1 MSINWAVLPPDDP
14 LHFQGPQ
21 SFNTYPTL
29 IATVYHPITYQS
41 INIFAT
47 PTFHHSAACHPL
59 APTTEL
65 ERRQHIS
72 KHPNFQL
79 GSLHRNIM
87 DRTDEE
93 LDRDWVPSGR
103 RPQSTIARS
112 FSAELMDIFR
122 IENSVTDL
130 DEQIDKRKQQVTSG
144 QTELQALEAQ
154 LKEME
159 KRLQTSKS
167 GAFSG
172 SPRGQRQPLANTFG
186 STTQSTG
193 KELPQRP
200 LQASSRPGTA
210 KQAQHV
216 PMHGGAM
223 PPTPTAS
230 EGESDLV
237 NTSHDRDA
245 ETASFA
251 DYVIVPKDGEDR
263 DS

>member
-1 MSINWAVLPPDDP
+1 
-14 LHFQGPQ
+14 
-21 SFNTYPTL
+21 
-29 IATVYHPITYQS
+29 
-41 INIFAT
+41 
-47 PTFHHSAACHPL
+47 
-59 APTTEL
+59 
-65 ERRQHIS
+65 
-72 KHPNFQL
+72 
-79 GSLHRNIM
+79 M

-93 LDRDWVPSGR
+93 LDRDWVPNGR

-122 IENSVTDL
+122 IENSVADL
-130 DEQIDKRKQQVTSG
+130 DEQIDKRKQQVTTG
-144 QTELQALEAQ
+144 QTELQALEAR

-159 KRLQTSKS
+159 QRLQTSKTGTS
-167 GAFSG
+167 GDSSRA
-172 SPRGQRQPLANTFG
+172 QRQPLANPFG
-186 STTQSTG
+186 STARSTE
-193 KELPQRP
+193 KALPQRP
-200 LQASSRPGTA
+200 LQTPSRPGTA
-210 KQAQHV
+210 KQAQHA

-237 NTSHDRDA
+237 NISSHDRDA

>member
-1 MSINWAVLPPDDP
+1 
-14 LHFQGPQ
+14 
-21 SFNTYPTL
+21 
-29 IATVYHPITYQS
+29 
-41 INIFAT
+41 
-47 PTFHHSAACHPL
+47 
-59 APTTEL
+59 
-65 ERRQHIS
+65 
-72 KHPNFQL
+72 
-79 GSLHRNIM
+79 M

-122 IENSVTDL
+122 IENSVADL
-130 DEQIDKRKQQVTSG
+130 DEQIDKRKQQVTTG
-144 QTELQALEAQ
+144 QSELQALEARI
-154 LKEME
+154 KEME
-159 KRLQTSKS
+159 ARLQTSKFGS
-167 GAFSG
+167 AG
-172 SPRGQRQPLANTFG
+172 SPRAQRQPLANTF
-186 STTQSTG
+186 SPAAQPTE

-200 LQASSRPGTA
+200 LQTASRPGTA
-210 KQAQHV
+210 KQAQHA
-216 PMHGGAM
+216 PLHGGAM

-237 NTSHDRDA
+237 NSSSHDHDA

>member
-1 MSINWAVLPPDDP
+1 
-14 LHFQGPQ
+14 
-21 SFNTYPTL
+21 
-29 IATVYHPITYQS
+29 
-41 INIFAT
+41 
-47 PTFHHSAACHPL
+47 
-59 APTTEL
+59 
-65 ERRQHIS
+65 
-72 KHPNFQL
+72 
-79 GSLHRNIM
+79 M

-122 IENSVTDL
+122 IENSVADL
-130 DEQIDKRKQQVTSG
+130 DEQVDKRKQQVSTG
-144 QTELQALEAQ
+144 QTELQALEAR

-159 KRLQTSKS
+159 ARLQTSKLDGS
-167 GAFSG
+167 GG
-172 SPRGQRQPLANTFG
+172 SPRAQRRPLANTFSPAAQATEKG
-186 STTQSTG
+186 
-193 KELPQRP
+193 LPQRP
-200 LQASSRPGTA
+200 PQAASRPGTA
-210 KQAQHV
+210 KQAQLA

-237 NTSHDRDA
+237 KSSSHDHDA

-251 DYVIVPKDGEDR
+251 DYVIVSKDGEDR